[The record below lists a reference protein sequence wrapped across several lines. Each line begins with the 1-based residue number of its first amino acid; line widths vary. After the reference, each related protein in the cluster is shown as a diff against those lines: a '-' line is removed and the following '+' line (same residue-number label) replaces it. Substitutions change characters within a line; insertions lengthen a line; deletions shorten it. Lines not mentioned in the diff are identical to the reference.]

1 MKASPRT
8 ELRTDPR
15 MTAAAILQRDK
26 EYMLPVYPRYS
37 VVFTG
42 GSGVYLHDES
52 GRQYLDTVSGL
63 GVNALGYGHPRMVE
77 AMRDQAAKLIHL
89 SGHYGNPYPGE
100 LAEKLCGLT
109 GMAAAFYST
118 GGTEAMESALKLAR
132 AAAFQGYGA
141 AKHIF
146 VSLKNSYHGRTF
158 GALAVTGQ
166 DKYREGFE
174 PSLPPTRFVSRNN
187 IPELRAAM
195 DDQVCAIL
203 IEPVMGEGGVHECST
218 EFLQEARRLA
228 DQYHSALIFDE
239 IQCGLGRT
247 GSWFTYLDHGVQ
259 PDILVVGKPLGGGLP
274 LSAILVRE
282 HLRNVFHIGRHG
294 STLGGG
300 ILATRLGL
308 EFLSIMEDEG
318 LLENIRQTGAH
329 LRKGLLQLA
338 GEHPVID
345 EARGRGL
352 IQGLVLREPARPLA
366 EAALKEGLLLNVIQ
380 GSIIRFLPPFL
391 LTTRHADEIL
401 EKLDSL
407 LRAKN
412 TPLHQVQIEHVAVT
426 ATSGD

>member
-1 MKASPRT
+1 MKVS
-8 ELRTDPR
+8 EPR

-26 EYMLPVYPRYS
+26 QFMLPVYPRYD

-42 GSGVYLHDES
+42 GAGVYLIDEN
-52 GRQYLDTVSGL
+52 GKRYLDTVSGL
-63 GVNALGYGHPRMVE
+63 GVNALGYAHPRMVE
-77 AMRDQAAKLIHL
+77 AMREQATKLIHL
-89 SGHYGNPYPGE
+89 SGHYGSPYPGD
-100 LAEKLCGLT
+100 LAEKLCALT
-109 GMAAAFYST
+109 GMAAAFYAT

-132 AAAFQGYGA
+132 AAAYQAQGPE
-141 AKHIF
+141 KHVF

-158 GALAVTGQ
+158 GALSVTGQ
-166 DKYREGFE
+166 EKYRDGFE

-195 DDQVCAIL
+195 DAKVCAIL

-228 DQYHSALIFDE
+228 DEYHAALIFDE

-247 GSWFTYLDHGVQ
+247 GSWFTYLDHAVQ

-282 HLRNVFHIGRHG
+282 HLRNIFNIGRHG

-308 EFLSIMEDEG
+308 EFLSIMEEEG
-318 LLENIRQTGAH
+318 LLDRIRETGAH

-338 GEHPVID
+338 NEHAVVD
-345 EARGRGL
+345 EVRGRGL
-352 IQGLVLREPARPLA
+352 IQGLVLREPARPFA
-366 EAALKEGLLLNVIQ
+366 EAALRNGLILNVIQ
-380 GSIIRFLPPFL
+380 GNIIRFLPPFL
-391 LTTRHADEIL
+391 LETRHADEVV
-401 EKLDSL
+401 EKLDTL
-407 LRAKN
+407 LRKTEPIHEVHA
-412 TPLHQVQIEHVAVT
+412 HHVAAV